1 MGGGGISSYLHP
13 MNPIISI
20 LLALLL
26 LQACSTTEPTQRP
39 VILISFDGFRP
50 DYVEKYNTPHLD
62 AIIRN
67 GVKAEGMIPVFPTK
81 TFPNHYSIV
90 TGLYTENTGLIANN
104 MFDEEMNAF
113 FSLGNRAAVQNAA
126 WYGGEPIWVTAEQ
139 QGKRAGI
146 MFWPGSEAPIKD
158 TFATHWKVYDHG
170 MDYDARVD
178 TVISWLTKKDSTRAD
193 FVALYFDAVDSYGHR
208 YGVGS
213 DSLEY
218 SVELVD
224 AKLGYLIQEL
234 DRTGI
239 WPNVDIIITSDHGMA
254 NADTS
259 RVILLDQLINMDD
272 VMLTDWSPVAMIRSK
287 EGKHESV
294 YKALKEKELN
304 YTVFKKEDLP
314 DRFHM
319 KNNPRV
325 PDIVVMADLGYSIT
339 TSSQLQERGIP
350 KGVHGYDNS
359 LPDMQAIFYAFGPS
373 FRQGITIPSFSNV
386 HVYEL
391 LCSLLKLTP
400 APNDGS
406 PDTLRGI
413 LR

>member
-1 MGGGGISSYLHP
+1 
-13 MNPIISI
+13 MNPIIS
-20 LLALLL
+20 LLLTLLL
-26 LQACSTTEPTQRP
+26 LQVYSYKEPAHRP

-50 DYVEKYNTPHLD
+50 DYVEKYDTPYLD
-62 AIIRN
+62 AFIKN
-67 GVKAEGMIPVFPTK
+67 GVRAEGMVPVFPTK

-90 TGLYTENTGLIANN
+90 TGLYTENTGLVANN
-104 MFDEEMNAF
+104 MFDEQMNAF
-113 FSLGNRAAVQNAA
+113 FSLGNRAAVQKAA

-146 MFWPGSEAPIKD
+146 MFWPGSEAPIKG

-170 MDYDARVD
+170 MNYDARVD
-178 TVISWLTKKDSTRAD
+178 TVVSWLKKKDSTRAD
-193 FVALYFDAVDSYGHR
+193 FIALYFDAVDSYGH
-208 YGVGS
+208 YHGVGS

-218 SVELVD
+218 SVKLVD

-234 DRTGI
+234 ERNGI
-239 WPNVDIIITSDHGMA
+239 WPNIDIIITSDHGMT

-259 RVILLDQLINMDD
+259 RVILLDQLIHLDD
-272 VMLTDWSPVAMIRSK
+272 VMLTDWNPVAMIRSK

-294 YKALKEKELN
+294 YQALKDNELH
-304 YTVFKKEDLP
+304 YTVYKKEELP
-314 DRFHM
+314 ERFRM
-319 KNNPRV
+319 KNNPRI
-325 PDIVVMADLGYSIT
+325 PDIVVMAHLGYTIT
-339 TSSQLQERGIP
+339 TSNQLREQGVTP
-350 KGVHGYDNS
+350 GVHGYDNNE
-359 LPDMQAIFYAFGPS
+359 PDMQAIFYANGPS
-373 FRQGITIPSFSNV
+373 FRQGITIPAFSNV

-391 LCSLLKLTP
+391 LCSLLGLTP